1 MKYVRYSREVINANP
16 KRISVALDMAGK
28 GVCLSF
34 EPFLNMIGNG
44 FYLGVGVAFA
54 NDEVVSWGII
64 QFSHV
69 ELDDVFALDVLN
81 TFNDQFVQRLGGEF
95 ALLNFGV

>member
-1 MKYVRYSREVINANP
+1 MEYMRHSRKVVNANP

-28 GVCLSF
+28 GVCFSF
-34 EPFLNMIGNG
+34 KPFLNMIGNG

>member
-1 MKYVRYSREVINANP
+1 MKHMRYSREVVDANP
-16 KRISVALDMAGK
+16 KRISVAFNMAGK
-28 GVCLSF
+28 GICLSF
-34 EPFLNMIGNG
+34 EPFLNVIGNG

-54 NDEVVSWGII
+54 NDEIVSWGII

-69 ELDDVFALDVLN
+69 QLDDILALDVLN